1 MFNLQEDHN
10 HRLTRHSRGTPLPPF
25 PEDTHGAEGS
35 RLEPFVFIDNALKV
49 MDRLGPR
56 ALNDVYHQPKP
67 MASPK
72 TPYDPHNFLKGC
84 ITTGGGDNYHYAGK
98 RRYTAR
104 EMSLF
109 QSFPYHYQFS
119 GRPTQAM
126 KQVGN
131 AFPPVIAEAMYKTI
145 IMALAAYDDGL
156 ISAEDDLTNLDGVF
170 AQLRLNSMT
179 TLPTPQELS
188 DIFSE
193 AATEP
198 NLPSMTSLNDL
209 YDGSRN
215 MPGSFKD
222 ASEGED
228 NDDDDDEVVFLG
240 SSRRTT

>member
-1 MFNLQEDHN
+1 
-10 HRLTRHSRGTPLPPF
+10 
-25 PEDTHGAEGS
+25 
-35 RLEPFVFIDNALKV
+35 
-49 MDRLGPR
+49 
-56 ALNDVYHQPKP
+56 

-170 AQLRLNSMT
+170 AQLRLNSTT
-179 TLPTPQELS
+179 TLPTPQGLS
-188 DIFSE
+188 VIFSE